1 MAVHCRWRRPRD
13 PFSGGNGLHGPQ
25 ASGILAGRAD
35 RIRAADLNGNPN
47 HSIGR
52 AAKAAKEDIVGLIV
66 ALERYLQRNHAADL
80 VQWRSQLGT
89 WLRRCAADTHVA
101 PSWRNTK
108 AQPHRPHLGAS
119 TRSEYVARL
128 VSSWRGQLNRLRGCV
143 TSQQLAIHTLA
154 SVVLTEKAER
164 A

>member
-1 MAVHCRWRRPRD
+1 VAVHCRWRRPRD

-80 VQWRSQLGT
+80 VQWRSQL
-89 WLRRCAADTHVA
+89 
-101 PSWRNTK
+101 
-108 AQPHRPHLGAS
+108 
-119 TRSEYVARL
+119 EYVAEA
-128 VSSWRGQLNRLRGCV
+128 LRGGHSRGTFMAQHQSPAASRAPGGKYAKRV
-143 TSQQLAIHTLA
+143 RGAVSQ
-154 SVVLTEKAER
+154 
-164 A
+164 